1 MRNALKLL
9 TAGATTVSALVFIA
23 PALAAYNSPTISI
36 DNPSER
42 VAGAAS
48 PITINL
54 TTAREDDATARI
66 AVYIPQGYTGTLVPA
81 AGTQIGTVRA
91 SAQSLAS
98 PDIVIPLEGVLRA
111 EALAT
116 FLAEATQCLGPVPN
130 VQSVW
135 LIQLNS
141 PTGGAPIRV
150 PTFLTTPLSGAEGSV
165 GQARLVICLP
175 PPAVGSLAAKVFEA
189 RLTLT
194 NVLTNPTASGSYRWV
209 ARFTPYVT
217 NTGPANPAGTVE
229 AQAIDTIPVRAQ
241 IRAGKYNKRTKR
253 LAVSGTIIEAGTP
266 LRVFVNVL
274 LNGRRVARVRSNESG
289 VFRASLRIRRKG
301 RYTLRAA
308 VASGA
313 RTVQGCTA
321 VLTPPLPCTRTVV
334 SGFSVTSA
342 ITRVRVR

>member
-1 MRNALKLL
+1 MRNTLKLL
-9 TAGATTVSALVFIA
+9 TASTTTVAALVFAA
-23 PALAAYNSPTISI
+23 PAFAAYNSPTISI

-42 VAGAAS
+42 IAGPAS
-48 PITINL
+48 PLTINL
-54 TTAREDDATARI
+54 TAARGDDPTFRI
-66 AVYIPQGYTGTLVPA
+66 DIYIPQGYLGNVTPP

-91 SAQSLAS
+91 SAQSLPS
-98 PDIVIPLEGVLRA
+98 PDIVVPLEGVIRTDLVENHAAVAVRCFGG
-111 EALAT
+111 EA
-116 FLAEATQCLGPVPN
+116 N

-135 LIQLNS
+135 LIELTN
-141 PTGGAPIRV
+141 PTGGAPVRV
-150 PTFLTTPLSGAEGSV
+150 PGFLTTALSGSESSIGR
-165 GQARLVICLP
+165 ARLRICLSP
-175 PPAVGSLAAKVFEA
+175 PGFGAINAKVFET

-194 NVLTNPTASGSYRWV
+194 NLFTNPTAAGSYRWV
-209 ARFTPYVT
+209 ARFTPYAA
-217 NTGPANPAGTVE
+217 TGLPNAAGTVE
-229 AQAIDTIPVRAQ
+229 AHAIDTIPVRAQ

-301 RYTLRAA
+301 RYTLRAE
-308 VASGA
+308 VVSGA